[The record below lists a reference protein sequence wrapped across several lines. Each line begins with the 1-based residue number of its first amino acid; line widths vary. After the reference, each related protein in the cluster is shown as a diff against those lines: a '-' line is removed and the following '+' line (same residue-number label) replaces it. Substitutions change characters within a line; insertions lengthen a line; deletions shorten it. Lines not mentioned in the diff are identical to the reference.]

1 MISGI
6 ITATLCVAIVG
17 LLIGVF
23 LGIAGNKLKVEVDE
37 REEAIIGILPGNN
50 CGGCGYPG
58 CSGLAA
64 AIVKGEASV
73 AGCPVGG
80 KPVADKVAEVMGV
93 AAQDVAEMVAFVKC
107 QGSCDRA
114 PVQYDYAGS
123 KSCTMQ
129 KFVPAG
135 GAKKCAD
142 GCLGGGDCVRVCD
155 EGAIKIIDGIAHVD
169 ENICKGCGMCAKVC
183 PKGVIEI
190 VPKSSR
196 VRVACSS
203 KAKGP
208 VAMKAC
214 QTACIG
220 CMLCQKNCESGAIT
234 VENSLAHIG
243 YDKCTECGVCVE
255 KCPKKAI
262 VQSE

>member
-1 MISGI
+1 MITGI

-37 REEAIIGILPGNN
+37 REEAITEILPGNN

-64 AIVKGEASV
+64 AIVKGEAAVS
-73 AGCPVGG
+73 GCPVGG
-80 KPVADKVAEVMGV
+80 KPVADKVAAVMGV
-93 AAQDVAEMVAFVKC
+93 AAQDVAEKVAYVMC

-114 PVQYDYAGS
+114 PKQYDYSGAQ
-123 KSCTMQ
+123 SCVMQ

-135 GAKKCAD
+135 GAKKCSF
-142 GCLGGGDCVRVCD
+142 GCLGGGDCVNVCD
-155 EGAIKIIDGIAHVD
+155 KNAIRIIDGIAHID
-169 ENICKGCGMCAKVC
+169 EELCKGCGKCVKAC
-183 PKGVIEI
+183 PKGIIEI
-190 VPKSSR
+190 VPKASK

-203 KAKGP
+203 KDKGP
-208 VAMKAC
+208 AAMKVC
-214 QTACIG
+214 KTACIG
-220 CMLCQKNCESGAIT
+220 CMLCQKNCPAGAVT
-234 VENSLAHIG
+234 VENSLAHID
-243 YDKCTECGVCVE
+243 YDKCTGCGECAA

-262 VQSE
+262 IVCE